1 VTQAPEP
8 AVRHG
13 DPMVRGY
20 TAVSAE
26 ASSAASPSR
35 PRKRRSAAAFG
46 SKAERR
52 FAILFVLP
60 AVLLVLVFRII
71 PLIWGFF
78 LSLTNWRGLGEAEFI
93 GAGNYQTMVRDPN
106 FQDSMVNTF
115 VLLATLPIWIMLPM
129 LLAILIHQGVPGGK
143 MFRAVYFFPA
153 VLSSVIVGSI
163 FNVVLRYDGSLN
175 ALLSMVGINAV
186 DWLGSSSTALF
197 SLIGVQLWA
206 TFGMSLLIFLA
217 GLSTVSKEMLE
228 AARLDGAKLWQI
240 WVFVI
245 IPSLRP
251 IIEFVAVV
259 TTIGIL
265 TNMFGLIYVLTAG
278 GPGTATTLPEFLIWL
293 EQGRLNRPA
302 YAAAISMVLFVFM
315 AGIAYL
321 QIRIMSRNASI

>member
-1 VTQAPEP
+1 MASANASRAEP
-8 AVRHG
+8 V
-13 DPMVRGY
+13 V
-20 TAVSAE
+20 
-26 ASSAASPSR
+26 
-35 PRKRRSAAAFG
+35 RRSKRVAPAMAG

-52 FAILFVLP
+52 FAFLFVMP

-78 LSLTNWRGLGEAEFI
+78 LSLTDWRGLGEANFI
-93 GAGNYQTMVRDPN
+93 GIDNYQQMVSDPN
-106 FQDSMVNTF
+106 FQASMVNTF

-175 ALLSMVGINAV
+175 ALLGMFGINAV
-186 DWLGSSSTALF
+186 DWLGDSNTALF

-228 AARLDGAKLWQI
+228 AARLDGARLWQI

-259 TTIGIL
+259 TTIGVL

-293 EQGRLNRPA
+293 EQGRLNRPG
-302 YAAAISMVLFVFM
+302 YAAAISMVLFAFM

-321 QIRIMSRNASI
+321 QIRIMSRNANL